1 MDFWEDKFLIASQT
15 LIMKPCLYHL
25 KNLMSIFN
33 ELDCRGILQCCLIFS
48 GPINNFV
55 GTASSLQVRG
65 EVLPANFNELKAVS
79 PYLDEMKK
87 VLRDNGILHR
97 L

>member
-1 MDFWEDKFLIASQT
+1 MLS
-15 LIMKPCLYHL
+15 
-25 KNLMSIFN
+25 N
-33 ELDCRGILQCCLIFS
+33 R
-48 GPINNFV
+48 PINNFV

>member
-1 MDFWEDKFLIASQT
+1 MDFWEKKFPNRITNVNYEALSVS
-15 LIMKPCLYHL
+15 PE
-25 KNLMSIFN
+25 KNLMSIFQRIGLSWDIAMLSN
-33 ELDCRGILQCCLIFS
+33 R
-48 GPINNFV
+48 PINNFV